1 MLKAPP
7 LCDLFSLITATSNS
21 SPHYTMLVKSE
32 GLPYTSA
39 PAVIVSN
46 DRTLQ
51 IDENFVSGFE
61 YWYARDEIPRFP
73 SRHSYG

>member
-1 MLKAPP
+1 
-7 LCDLFSLITATSNS
+7 
-21 SPHYTMLVKSE
+21 MLVKSE